1 MIDCGV
7 EAVIIK
13 CAALGLEER
22 HLGRSLAE
30 MQSRLEDLVRSIP
43 VVLNVFAKFVLHPN
57 WVQWSWIFISKI
69 ITNDLDLFFDLDLL
83 KIDLIY

>member
-1 MIDCGV
+1 MENVCSRLGLVSLAPLWRRDQSELLQEMIDCGV

-30 MQSRLEDLVRSIP
+30 MQSRLEDLVRSIL
-43 VVLNVFAKFVLHPN
+43 VALNVFAKFVLHPN
-57 WVQWSWIFISKI
+57 
-69 ITNDLDLFFDLDLL
+69 
-83 KIDLIY
+83 

>member
-1 MIDCGV
+1 MENVCSRLGLVSLAPLWRRDQSELLQEMIDCGV

-57 WVQWSWIFISKI
+57 
-69 ITNDLDLFFDLDLL
+69 
-83 KIDLIY
+83 